1 MKAVPDDRKTEHM
14 IGEQESGVR
23 NTERIRRAKMHSES
37 QEEIN
42 EKQIFSGSFNRYGLD
57 ALQRKSVVVF
67 LEEKGYR
74 DLV

>member
-1 MKAVPDDRKTEHM
+1 
-14 IGEQESGVR
+14 
-23 NTERIRRAKMHSES
+23 MHSES

-42 EKQIFSGSFNRYGLD
+42 EKQILSGSFNRYGLD
-57 ALQRKSVVVF
+57 AFQRKSVGVF